1 MVDSFHLLVAADP
14 GARIIGNVVA
24 EVSPPVGDT
33 HSPHD
38 RHQAPTPSLRA
49 PWLPPAVR
57 RPRSSRDAS
66 GPRGASGAAATMRG
80 VRPGAE
86 VRG

>member
-33 HSPHD
+33 HSPHN
-38 RHQAPTPSLRA
+38 RHQAPPPSIMA

-57 RPRSSRDAS
+57 RPRSSRTPV
-66 GPRGASGAAATMRG
+66 GRGTGGAAATMRG

-86 VRG
+86 VFG